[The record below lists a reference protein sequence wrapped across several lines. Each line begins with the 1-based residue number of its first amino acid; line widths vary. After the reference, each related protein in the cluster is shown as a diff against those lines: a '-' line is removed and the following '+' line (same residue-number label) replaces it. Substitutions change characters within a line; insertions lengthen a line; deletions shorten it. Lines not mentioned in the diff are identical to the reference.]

1 MRKMC
6 LFILFRNTLVRRK
19 GCSHFSFCL
28 LLQPYTRKE
37 AKNISKE
44 KQIITSKEDENN
56 TTPFARIR
64 IMSFNFGND
73 GATQFQGGGYGY
85 VLKYVHMFLLFFLSS
100 VYNNERD
107 DESFWNHFWI
117 HFWIKWADEMQTRFF
132 LSLSALALATTTSRS
147 HSSTLWTDFRSLIFD
162 FIKGQT
168 PVFLAETRRVTK
180 NGNRKIPSP
189 RSPSSKSPRP
199 PRLRQKRTSLPS

>member
-73 GATQFQGGGYGY
+73 GATQFQGGGYGC
-85 VLKYVHMFLLFFLSS
+85 VNCLLFFLSLFS
-100 VYNNERD
+100 VCIRTRV
-107 DESFWNHFWI
+107 DESFWKHF
-117 HFWIKWADEMQTRFF
+117 
-132 LSLSALALATTTSRS
+132 
-147 HSSTLWTDFRSLIFD
+147 
-162 FIKGQT
+162 
-168 PVFLAETRRVTK
+168 
-180 NGNRKIPSP
+180 
-189 RSPSSKSPRP
+189 
-199 PRLRQKRTSLPS
+199 

>member
-85 VLKYVHMFLLFFLSS
+85 VCLLYFLSP
-100 VYNNERD
+100 VCIRTRERDD
-107 DESFWNHFWI
+107 DESFWKHF
-117 HFWIKWADEMQTRFF
+117 
-132 LSLSALALATTTSRS
+132 
-147 HSSTLWTDFRSLIFD
+147 
-162 FIKGQT
+162 
-168 PVFLAETRRVTK
+168 
-180 NGNRKIPSP
+180 
-189 RSPSSKSPRP
+189 
-199 PRLRQKRTSLPS
+199 